1 MATFYEV
8 YSKLFDDNVLFY
20 AEYISHTIKN
30 VDVTDDEKMQQ
41 ARDLIQHYAGAKL
54 VVTSRI
60 HAALPCLAVETPV
73 IFIPSEGLEATREN
87 AGRFDGLEEMFNVVR
102 WTEGGLVTESEEIKK
117 SLKCGKITQ
126 GINIQNSKT
135 YEVYR
140 DRLNEKVRAWCNN
153 LDKKNTPPL

>member
-1 MATFYEV
+1 M
-8 YSKLFDDNVLFY
+8 
-20 AEYISHTIKN
+20 
-30 VDVTDDEKMQQ
+30 
-41 ARDLIQHYAGAKL
+41 
-54 VVTSRI
+54 
-60 HAALPCLAVETPV
+60 
-73 IFIPSEGLEATREN
+73 
-87 AGRFDGLEEMFNVVR
+87 
-102 WTEGGLVTESEEIKK
+102 TESEEIKK